1 MSSLTS
7 VFTQESLSLP
17 NTPRSSF
24 KESVRNSL
32 RKLKRGRKSKQE
44 RREEERMRKKGKR
57 GDFEVEVALTEVEE
71 KEEVKG
77 TVVRAHSSRR
87 RGRERS
93 TRCSLLEEIGKEVM
107 VRVTE
112 EGNGDSS
119 FTIFPEMEKQK
130 SNLLPRYVHLAN
142 SNITTSYSFFKYDEG
157 NPFSLELF
165 PQQRCGIYTLRSNRL
180 LVSLFYSTNLKAH
193 NYQKSILER

>member
-44 RREEERMRKKGKR
+44 RREEERMRKKGRR

-107 VRVTE
+107 VRVAE

-130 SNLLPRYVHLAN
+130 SNLLPRFVPLAN
-142 SNITTSYSFFKYDEG
+142 SNIFLFFKCDEG

-180 LVSLFYSTNLKAH
+180 LVSLFYSTTLKAH
-193 NYQKSILER
+193 NYRNSILER

>member
-44 RREEERMRKKGKR
+44 RREEERMRKKGRR

-93 TRCSLLEEIGKEVM
+93 TRCSLLEEIGKEGM
-107 VRVTE
+107 VRVAE

-130 SNLLPRYVHLAN
+130 SNLLPRFVPLAN
-142 SNITTSYSFFKYDEG
+142 SNIFLFRIWRREPIFTGTFSTTEVWDLHSTLQSIVG
-157 NPFSLELF
+157 FSLL
-165 PQQRCGIYTLRSNRL
+165 SNKFQSSQL
-180 LVSLFYSTNLKAH
+180 HKFHS
-193 NYQKSILER
+193 

>member
-44 RREEERMRKKGKR
+44 RREEERMRKKGRR

-107 VRVTE
+107 VRVAE
-112 EGNGDSS
+112 EGNVDSN
-119 FTIFPEMEKQK
+119 FTIFP
-130 SNLLPRYVHLAN
+130 V
-142 SNITTSYSFFKYDEG
+142 
-157 NPFSLELF
+157 
-165 PQQRCGIYTLRSNRL
+165 
-180 LVSLFYSTNLKAH
+180 
-193 NYQKSILER
+193 

>member
-1 MSSLTS
+1 MSNLTS

-44 RREEERMRKKGKR
+44 RREEERRKKGRR

-77 TVVRAHSSRR
+77 MVVRAHSSRR

-107 VRVTE
+107 VRVAEAE
-112 EGNGDSS
+112 EGNLDSS

-130 SNLLPRYVHLAN
+130 SNLLPRFVPLAN
-142 SNITTSYSFFKYDEG
+142 SNLFF
-157 NPFSLELF
+157 F
-165 PQQRCGIYTLRSNRL
+165 L
-180 LVSLFYSTNLKAH
+180 L
-193 NYQKSILER
+193 QM

>member
-1 MSSLTS
+1 MSNLTS

-44 RREEERMRKKGKR
+44 RREEERMRKKGRR

-107 VRVTE
+107 VRVAEAE
-112 EGNGDSS
+112 EGDLDSS

-130 SNLLPRYVHLAN
+130 SNLLPRFVPLAN
-142 SNITTSYSFFKYDEG
+142 SNIITSFLCSNMTKGTHFHRNFFHNRG
-157 NPFSLELF
+157 V
-165 PQQRCGIYTLRSNRL
+165 GYTLYTPIDCWFLS
-180 LVSLFYSTNLKAH
+180 
-193 NYQKSILER
+193 SIQQF

>member
-44 RREEERMRKKGKR
+44 RREEERMRKKGRR

-107 VRVTE
+107 VRVAE

-130 SNLLPRYVHLAN
+130 SNLLPRFVPLAN
-142 SNITTSYSFFKYDEG
+142 SNLFFSSSNVTKGTHFHWNFFHNRGVGFTLYTPIDCWILSSIQQISKLTIT
-157 NPFSLELF
+157 
-165 PQQRCGIYTLRSNRL
+165 
-180 LVSLFYSTNLKAH
+180 
-193 NYQKSILER
+193 

>member
-1 MSSLTS
+1 MSNLTS

-44 RREEERMRKKGKR
+44 RREEERLRKKGRR
-57 GDFEVEVALTEVEE
+57 GDFEVEVALTEEEE

-77 TVVRAHSSRR
+77 TVVMAHSSMR

-107 VRVTE
+107 VRVAE

-130 SNLLPRYVHLAN
+130 SNLLPRFVPLAN
-142 SNITTSYSFFKYDEG
+142 SNIFLFF
-157 NPFSLELF
+157 
-165 PQQRCGIYTLRSNRL
+165 QM
-180 LVSLFYSTNLKAH
+180 
-193 NYQKSILER
+193 

>member
-1 MSSLTS
+1 M
-7 VFTQESLSLP
+7 
-17 NTPRSSF
+17 
-24 KESVRNSL
+24 RNSL

-44 RREEERMRKKGKR
+44 RREEERMRKKGRR

-107 VRVTE
+107 VRVADAE
-112 EGNGDSS
+112 EGNLDSS

-130 SNLLPRYVHLAN
+130 SNLLPRFVPLAN
-142 SNITTSYSFFKYDEG
+142 SNIFLCSNVTKGTHLHWNFFHNRGVGFTLYTPIDCWFL
-157 NPFSLELF
+157 FSI
-165 PQQRCGIYTLRSNRL
+165 QQL
-180 LVSLFYSTNLKAH
+180 
-193 NYQKSILER
+193 

>member
-1 MSSLTS
+1 MSNLTS

-44 RREEERMRKKGKR
+44 RREEERMRKKGRR

-77 TVVRAHSSRR
+77 MVVRAHSSRR

-107 VRVTE
+107 VRVAEAE
-112 EGNGDSS
+112 EGDVDSS
-119 FTIFPEMEKQK
+119 FAIFPEMEKQK
-130 SNLLPRYVHLAN
+130 SNLLPRFVPLAN
-142 SNITTSYSFFKYDEG
+142 SNIFLFSNVTKGTHFHWNFFHNRGVGFTLYTPIDCW
-157 NPFSLELF
+157 FLSSI
-165 PQQRCGIYTLRSNRL
+165 QQI
-180 LVSLFYSTNLKAH
+180 
-193 NYQKSILER
+193 

>member
-1 MSSLTS
+1 M
-7 VFTQESLSLP
+7 
-17 NTPRSSF
+17 
-24 KESVRNSL
+24 RNSL
-32 RKLKRGRKSKQE
+32 RKLKRGRRSKQE
-44 RREEERMRKKGKR
+44 RREEERMRKKGRR

-107 VRVTE
+107 VRVAE

-130 SNLLPRYVHLAN
+130 SNLLPRFVPLAN
-142 SNITTSYSFFKYDEG
+142 
-157 NPFSLELF
+157 
-165 PQQRCGIYTLRSNRL
+165 
-180 LVSLFYSTNLKAH
+180 
-193 NYQKSILER
+193 

>member
-1 MSSLTS
+1 M
-7 VFTQESLSLP
+7 
-17 NTPRSSF
+17 
-24 KESVRNSL
+24 RNSL

-44 RREEERMRKKGKR
+44 RREEERMRKKGRR

-107 VRVTE
+107 VRVAEAE
-112 EGNGDSS
+112 EGNLDSS

-130 SNLLPRYVHLAN
+130 SNLLPRFVPLAN
-142 SNITTSYSFFKYDEG
+142 SNIFLFRIWRREPIFTGTFSSTEVWDLHSTIQSIVSF
-157 NPFSLELF
+157 PLL
-165 PQQRCGIYTLRSNRL
+165 SNKFESSQL
-180 LVSLFYSTNLKAH
+180 PEFLS
-193 NYQKSILER
+193 

>member
-1 MSSLTS
+1 MSNLTS

-44 RREEERMRKKGKR
+44 RREEERLRKKGRR

-77 TVVRAHSSRR
+77 MVVRAHSSRR
-87 RGRERS
+87 RGRERW

-107 VRVTE
+107 VRVAEAE
-112 EGNGDSS
+112 EGDVDSS

-130 SNLLPRYVHLAN
+130 SNLLPRFVPLAN
-142 SNITTSYSFFKYDEG
+142 SNITTSFSFF
-157 NPFSLELF
+157 
-165 PQQRCGIYTLRSNRL
+165 QM
-180 LVSLFYSTNLKAH
+180 
-193 NYQKSILER
+193 

>member
-44 RREEERMRKKGKR
+44 RREEERMRKKGRR

-107 VRVTE
+107 VRVAE

-130 SNLLPRYVHLAN
+130 SNLLPRFVPLAN
-142 SNITTSYSFFKYDEG
+142 SNIATSFSLFKCDEG
-157 NPFSLELF
+157 NPFPLELF
-165 PQQRCGIYTLRSNRL
+165 PQQSCGIYTLPSNRL
-180 LVSLFYSTNLKAH
+180 LVSLF
-193 NYQKSILER
+193 

>member
-1 MSSLTS
+1 MSNLTS

-44 RREEERMRKKGKR
+44 RREEERMRKKGRR

-107 VRVTE
+107 VRVAEAE
-112 EGNGDSS
+112 EGNVDSS

-130 SNLLPRYVHLAN
+130 SNLLPRFVPLAN
-142 SNITTSYSFFKYDEG
+142 SNILLFFKCDEE

-165 PQQRCGIYTLRSNRL
+165 PQQRCGIYTL
-180 LVSLFYSTNLKAH
+180 
-193 NYQKSILER
+193 QI